1 MSFRITEPLPSV
13 PATNYIHGGR
23 GGAGNYRRVDPT
35 KRVSSTVAISSRP
48 ASVDNRSQHSG
59 VYSCGR
65 GGAGNMY
72 PDSERA
78 MFSFDEELTRERA
91 REEDAAPVY
100 HVGRGGAG
108 NFAKRQSGDDN
119 SSRHSRESVRSGIEQ
134 IWGKISGS
142 FSRS

>member
-1 MSFRITEPLPSV
+1 MSYRITEPLPSV
-13 PATNYIHGGR
+13 PATNYVHGGR
-23 GGAGNYRRVDPT
+23 GGAGNYRRVDPS
-35 KRVSSTVAISSRP
+35 KPVSSTAAATSRP
-48 ASVDNRSQHSG
+48 DSVNSKSLNNG

-72 PDSERA
+72 SGSERA
-78 MFSFDEELTRERA
+78 IFSFDEELKRA

-108 NFAKRQSGDDN
+108 NFAKKQPGDDN
-119 SSRHSRESVRSGIEQ
+119 SSRHSTESVRSGIEQ
-134 IWGKISGS
+134 IWGKISGT